1 MDEQTQLQVFRE
13 LGNLDARVGNI
24 EKDIGEV
31 KADIRD
37 VKADVKALLAR
48 EAQPQAAG
56 GRPLLTIGSTAAGGI
71 GVGGLLVAAAQYVLG
86 GGVQQ
91 QQPPAQPTAPP
102 IVQAQPEKPVEGV
115 NLPRYPTQP

>member
-31 KADIRD
+31 KADLRD
-37 VKADVKALLAR
+37 LKVDVKALLAR
-48 EAQPQAAG
+48 DAQQPPAS

-86 GGVQQ
+86 GGVQ
-91 QQPPAQPTAPP
+91 AQPAPQPSPP
-102 IVQAQPEKPVEGV
+102 IVQ
-115 NLPRYPTQP
+115 TQPPAVPTAAANDVKPTTPP

>member
-1 MDEQTQLQVFRE
+1 MEESTQLQVFRE

-24 EKDIGEV
+24 EKDIGDV
-31 KADIRD
+31 KADLRD

-48 EAQPQAAG
+48 DAQPPAS

-86 GGVQQ
+86 GGVP
-91 QQPPAQPTAPP
+91 QQPPAPPPAPP
-102 IVQAQPEKPVEGV
+102 VVQAPQPEPVTTTH
-115 NLPRYPTQP
+115 P